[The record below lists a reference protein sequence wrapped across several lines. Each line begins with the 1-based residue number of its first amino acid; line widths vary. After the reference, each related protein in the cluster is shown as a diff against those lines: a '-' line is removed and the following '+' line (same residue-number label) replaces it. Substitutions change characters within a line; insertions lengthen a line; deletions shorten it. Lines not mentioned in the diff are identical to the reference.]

1 MLFKLSIKNIQKS
14 IKDYAIYFL
23 TLVLGVAIFY
33 VFNSIESQTV
43 MMKVSSNTLKIIN
56 LMNQLLSSVSV
67 FISFILGFLIIYAS
81 RFLIKRRNKEFGIYL
96 TLGMS
101 KRKISL
107 ILFFETLI
115 IGILSLGVGLLI
127 GFFLSELMSL
137 LVANLFEADMTNF
150 RFIFSS
156 SAALNCLIYFGIM
169 YLIVMIFNTISV
181 NKCKLIDL
189 INSSK
194 KTEKIKLKNP
204 ILCVIIFIIACVML
218 IYSYYSVTHNF
229 NSIGDNNKI
238 YVSIILGALST
249 FLIFWSLSGLILK
262 IVMNMKGLYYKGL
275 NSFTLRQVSSK
286 INTTVFSSTIIC
298 LMLFITICFLSSC
311 LSIKNS
317 LTGNIDELSKVDV
330 EIIKDRNVT
339 DDFIKDNLLNDEI
352 IADTKIDILETLKNN
367 NIDKNNFKDMLIV
380 YYYKTNLT
388 LQDTLGDAYEEVK
401 EKFPLMNFF
410 TKENIMS
417 ISDYNKVAKLYGNKT
432 YTLKENE
439 YIVIA
444 DYNSMIDIRNKALN
458 KNSII
463 TVNDNVLNPKY
474 SECKYGFV
482 DVGAQHLNSGI
493 IVVPDNVVNEN
504 MPKKEILLANY
515 NANTKVEKQKINS
528 LINNLE
534 NTYNKTNLVSYN
546 TKIDMLESS
555 IGLGALVTFI
565 GLYLGI
571 IFLISSAAILALK
584 ELSESTDNKERYKMI
599 RKLGADEKMINKALF
614 NQIFIFFMI
623 PLLLAIVHSIFGIKF
638 ANKILGTMG
647 ISGLTS
653 SITMTFI
660 FLVLICGGYFLLTY
674 FASKNI
680 IRER

>member
-43 MMKVSSNTLKIIN
+43 MMKVSSNTLEIIN

-156 SAALNCLIYFGIM
+156 SAALKCLIYFGIM

-218 IYSYYSVTHNF
+218 IYSYYFVT
-229 NSIGDNNKI
+229 SDSKLSGDVTSLYI
-238 YVSIILGALST
+238 PIVLGALST

-339 DDFIKDNLLNDEI
+339 DDFIKDYELNDEI

-401 EKFPLMNFF
+401 EKFPFMNFF
-410 TKENIMS
+410 VKENIMS

-458 KNSII
+458 KNSKV
-463 TVNDNVLNPKY
+463 TVNDNVLTPKY

-623 PLLLAIVHSIFGIKF
+623 PLSLAIVHSIFGIKF
-638 ANKILGTMG
+638 AKKILGTMG

-660 FLVLICGGYFLLTY
+660 FLVLIYGGYFLLTY